1 MWSGQ
6 GCCLHAQ
13 GPLNAQATPRML
25 TGHDVEVTRTKL
37 FTDGAGVCVLG
48 SDGRWCGTEAVLA

>member
-1 MWSGQ
+1 M
-6 GCCLHAQ
+6 HAQ